1 MLPEP
6 TLETIYSKV
15 GLERATS
22 QLVLARLGSSRLY
35 FLLGRAVFLLARFGS
50 SQIVI
55 SSWLGEPKRADLFY
69 IKTSEIYACKMYEL
83 YFYLNFHTFIKNFGT
98 FQEVFYKNVGSFW
111 LELNF
116 LWLVLARAKYF

>member
-55 SSWLGEPKRADLFY
+55 SSWLREPKRANFFY
-69 IKTSEIYACKMYEL
+69 IKTIE
-83 YFYLNFHTFIKNFGT
+83 
-98 FQEVFYKNVGSFW
+98 
-111 LELNF
+111 
-116 LWLVLARAKYF
+116 KYDCENHVMWYNLHFS